1 MKCISRAEGIDILN
15 KIHSGECGNHAAS
28 RTIVGK
34 ACLGFYWPTALHD
47 AEEIVRYCKA
57 CQYFTHHS
65 HTLAHKIKFIP
76 PSWPFACWGL
86 DMVGPLPTAPRGFK
100 WLYVT
105 IDKFSKWI
113 DIFSMVQHSAEKAV
127 QFIKDITYRFGVP
140 HRIITDLGSTFKIL
154 LFGLTVISA
163 VLRSV
168 MHLWRILKLTDKL
181 SAPTQ

>member
-1 MKCISRAEGIDILN
+1 MPEEMAEAKQIVWRSKLYTMIGDVLYRRGTRNGILMKCISRAEGIDILN

-28 RTIVGK
+28 RTIMGK
-34 ACLGFYWPTALHD
+34 AFCSGFYWPTTLHD
-47 AEEIVRYCKA
+47 AEEIVRHCKA

-113 DIFSMVQHSAEKAV
+113 EVFLMVQHSVEKMV
-127 QFIKDITYRFGVP
+127 
-140 HRIITDLGSTFKIL
+140 
-154 LFGLTVISA
+154 
-163 VLRSV
+163 
-168 MHLWRILKLTDKL
+168 
-181 SAPTQ
+181 